1 MNRLF
6 DWMRVALIDLKGDL
20 RRFGVLLG
28 CLALGTGTIAAV
40 GSVGAALHST
50 IIRDAST
57 LLGGD
62 IEISRPDRR
71 ATPEELAYIESLG
84 TVTLV
89 TDTNARG
96 RAEANSLF
104 LDIMGVD
111 GAYPLFGNVRSP
123 QLQPGQKPGD
133 LLGEIDGVWGA
144 IVDPVLL
151 DRLGIEFGGRYS
163 TGNREYEVRGLL
175 QSIPDSAVRGF
186 HLGIT
191 TIVDIDSVE
200 AGADARL
207 PLPGLLTQHR
217 YKIMLSEGTYEE
229 AAPLVKA
236 ELTADEGWTV
246 TTPYDAAGT
255 LSRFYDRFVRFL
267 LIVGLSALL
276 VGGIGISN
284 AVSAYI
290 AERQK
295 SLATLRSLGATGPR
309 ILVHVFTQI
318 GVMSLVGI
326 AIGLAMGAVATLAA
340 LPLFGPII
348 GVDLPPRVDIVSLLV
363 ATGFGILAAFAFSYL
378 PLVRARKLR
387 PASLFRTVGSSV
399 EALHSREFLTPGVIV
414 PLAIAALGIMA
425 LAWLTTQDL
434 RLVLWYAAGV
444 AGAFVLMRAAGA
456 LMQWLLRAMPAPR
469 NALFRQVRH
478 SIIRPGSPAPTVI
491 MSLGLGLSMLLVIV
505 ILDRNL
511 HSQLLGEVQQDAPTF
526 VVTDL
531 FEDEVPDIQAFL
543 EAQGVLTQFR
553 SSPMMRAAVT
563 AVRGIPATQFVN
575 VDEEVAFMLSGE
587 VPITWATTL
596 PDESTVVEGEWWPED
611 YDGPP
616 LVSLRTRARDSLG
629 LKIGDTLELTILG
642 EKIEATV
649 ANFRDYHFRNGLN
662 FLVTVS
668 PHAVDGFPSSWLATM
683 KVVAG
688 AEKDTERALVREF
701 PELTFIPVGES
712 LNQLADLLG
721 QLGTAVNIVGGLA
734 VVNGLLVLA
743 GTMAAGRKQREA
755 DAVVNK
761 VLGATRGNVL
771 AEFAAEYALLG
782 AFAAIIATLVG
793 MAGAYTITLRLLDV
807 GFAIDPLL
815 VVVVLAGAVALTIAT
830 GALTTWQA
838 LSTKPAQYLRSLG

>member
-1 MNRLF
+1 
-6 DWMRVALIDLKGDL
+6 
-20 RRFGVLLG
+20 
-28 CLALGTGTIAAV
+28 
-40 GSVGAALHST
+40 
-50 IIRDAST
+50 
-57 LLGGD
+57 
-62 IEISRPDRR
+62 
-71 ATPEELAYIESLG
+71 
-84 TVTLV
+84 
-89 TDTNARG
+89 
-96 RAEANSLF
+96 
-104 LDIMGVD
+104 
-111 GAYPLFGNVRSP
+111 
-123 QLQPGQKPGD
+123 
-133 LLGEIDGVWGA
+133 
-144 IVDPVLL
+144 
-151 DRLGIEFGGRYS
+151 
-163 TGNREYEVRGLL
+163 
-175 QSIPDSAVRGF
+175 
-186 HLGIT
+186 
-191 TIVDIDSVE
+191 
-200 AGADARL
+200 
-207 PLPGLLTQHR
+207 
-217 YKIMLSEGTYEE
+217 
-229 AAPLVKA
+229 
-236 ELTADEGWTV
+236 
-246 TTPYDAAGT
+246 
-255 LSRFYDRFVRFL
+255 
-267 LIVGLSALL
+267 
-276 VGGIGISN
+276 
-284 AVSAYI
+284 
-290 AERQK
+290 
-295 SLATLRSLGATGPR
+295 
-309 ILVHVFTQI
+309 
-318 GVMSLVGI
+318 
-326 AIGLAMGAVATLAA
+326 
-340 LPLFGPII
+340 
-348 GVDLPPRVDIVSLLV
+348 
-363 ATGFGILAAFAFSYL
+363 
-378 PLVRARKLR
+378 
-387 PASLFRTVGSSV
+387 
-399 EALHSREFLTPGVIV
+399 
-414 PLAIAALGIMA
+414 
-425 LAWLTTQDL
+425 
-434 RLVLWYAAGV
+434 
-444 AGAFVLMRAAGA
+444 
-456 LMQWLLRAMPAPR
+456 
-469 NALFRQVRH
+469 
-478 SIIRPGSPAPTVI
+478 

-531 FEDEVPDIQAFL
+531 FEDEVPDIRAFL
-543 EAQGVLTQFR
+543 EEQGVLTRFQ

-563 AVRGIPATQFVN
+563 AVRGIPASEFVN

-587 VPITWATTL
+587 VPITWASEL
-596 PDESTVVEGEWWPED
+596 PPESTVVEGEWWPAD

-649 ANFRDYHFRNGLN
+649 ANFREYHFRSGLN

-688 AEKDTERALVREF
+688 TEKDTERALVREF

-712 LNQLADLLG
+712 LNQLAELLG